1 MNFQHALNTPAL
13 DDAYAK
19 VTAGAHTGAYGANNL
34 KTPSDAQ
41 AQAGTYKMGRVT
53 VQGLRIAI
61 EQPQGSIRSGKSA
74 DGKEWSSRMAAHYGY
89 FENTRGADG
98 DGIDCFVGPYPESE
112 QVFVINQRNPGGG
125 FDEHKVMVGFSGERH
140 ARGAYLDSY
149 ERGWRGL
156 QSLVPIS
163 LDQLRWWIKNGK
175 KSIALTAE
183 SLPQQGTNPMNPKIT
198 WNEAQ
203 PDSISLDQVLYQ
215 LRRMDGAD
223 GLLLDSVTMA
233 EIMEDADGVIA
244 LDALV
249 VENAQLTRMAE
260 RLRSIMD
267 RSGGAVKAPAVQ
279 VSEPFRAR
287 GVTNIATIFELS
299 DGQTV
304 SVFFH
309 NPDTAPN
316 KLAPGDEMIS
326 WKWLLN
332 KKDITIVVAPE
343 KGQDL
348 NPRLVASRIM
358 KLAEKNS
365 PAFQKANAKRAERMG
380 NIEAI
385 RGRIAEKEATLT
397 ELVAQVEAARL
408 EKSQKTMQQ
417 EDANA
422 ATREEVKKWLEGSGY
437 AVKDA
442 AMSQYTKTI
451 GERVMFVTAAKLML
465 SAMLL
470 DSSKLGSAALNPI
483 APDFQAALIPAS
495 DGATQPAMDYAAGF
509 EAIKGFVE
517 GREREAVTVLPA
529 AEAATVEYLA
539 IEDASDEQLSFAIDG
554 LQGLYAGESAYF
566 VGNPKNPEMVSSSVG
581 YWSGLGNKP
590 TEFVFGWREVTDEV
604 KKRKAPPADLEPGEN
619 KTQATEPIIESK
631 GTPQALIDAYQKR
644 LPSFEYLLGIGARV
658 IKRVFVYRKN
668 AVVVSSSGV
677 NDESYPSVTAYDYLE
692 SEYRPPNGPYQTVS
706 KTGDGKFV
714 AEVGVFYLNEEN
726 ERVDAAYQFA
736 NATDAFKESV
746 AGSIEETDDSPFA
759 SAKAMDM
766 KAKELGAE
774 IHWGMGAALDGV
786 SVAEL
791 GHAPAYTDGTGKW
804 HSYTMEAM
812 KRKDDAALRYI
823 IKDATEA
830 AEAGEKMD
838 NPKAAQYR
846 DEAHY
851 ASMEMQRRR
860 KGGKQIMDSVVEDD
874 DDFDPEAEF
883 DACPVEDGDLDGDFK
898 GHPFRGNQHKK
909 ASSHSHAAVK
919 ASMSAKH
926 AEKDGDTKGA
936 KSSHKSAHYSHMAAA
951 EGATGKARKYHRK
964 MAKFHGGRAGMTLD
978 GVEGWDGIT
987 LDAANLEI
995 IVHRDGKKVGSISAE
1010 EFRKYG
1016 QVPKTMFIDDAIKHV
1031 NEWNKKRGDNT
1042 VFSHEFTKTLDAVE
1056 DFQGSIV
1063 GQIWKSGALQ
1073 GHAVIGGDGKA
1084 MVFVGESAYDRVQFK
1099 SGVDGQMRE
1108 AVWSDDAA
1116 DMVEWL
1122 LAPAAEPEPKLSK
1135 KQAEALAAEQE
1146 RAAAKASATAIAE
1159 RIDAIAKAGLKLP
1172 EGISYKFDI
1181 KNQVSWKNDG
1191 PGDSISF
1198 YLQDGKETADES
1210 KFAAEARIF
1219 LDEPRVIL
1227 FADHGARFAGQSR
1240 TKLIED
1246 NFLKASDYEDL
1257 ANQIVQA
1264 LNGAI
1269 EKHLQMSKAA
1279 EPAPAGVYA
1288 FKDASDEAL
1297 GLLRISAQN
1306 LDGAYK
1312 AAVSVEQS
1320 ADSHGMVVRWEAVSA
1335 IPAMDDA
1342 SGGLFGDGD
1351 SGYLRGDLSYNGK
1364 KLASI
1369 FVRGD
1374 GRVNFELEAVVK
1386 TESIQEKMDD
1396 EGLSGWNSAWEE
1408 VISML
1413 KDHCDENGI
1422 AQRPALEI
1430 FTEALNKAGWSDK
1443 GTGMF
1448 VKSEDG
1454 DIAIEMGEG
1463 KDKWP
1468 KAMLRVWR
1476 EGAWAVPREVEI
1488 DARVD
1493 HEFHPFASDDE
1504 VSSALSEL
1512 LAAVDTLQAWL
1523 GANPSTT
1530 PETTVTPDPEPGAAD
1545 PKTEDRAFFMSVID
1559 GSHPEILE
1567 PELADKLAQA
1577 YERHAGD
1584 AEITSLFMQAG
1595 NAYTQ
1600 AMLAATEGV

>member
-1 MNFQHALNTPAL
+1 MNFHHAPNTPAL

-19 VTAGAHTGAYGANNL
+19 VTTGAQSGAYGANDL
-34 KTPSDAQ
+34 KTPSDAK
-41 AQAGTYKMGRVT
+41 AQAGNYKMGRAS
-53 VQGLRIAI
+53 VQGFRIAI
-61 EQPQGSIRSGKSA
+61 EQPEGSIRTGTGP

-140 ARGAYLDSY
+140 ARGAYMDSY

-163 LDQLRWWIKNGK
+163 LDQLRWWIKHGK
-175 KSIALTAE
+175 KNIALTAE
-183 SLPQQGTNPMNPKIT
+183 LLPQQGTNPMNPKIT

-203 PDSISLDQVLYQ
+203 PDSISLDQVLYE

-233 EIMEDADGVIA
+233 EIMEDTDGVIA

-249 VENAQLTRMAE
+249 VENAQLARLAE
-260 RLRSIMD
+260 RLRAIMD
-267 RSGGAVKAPAVQ
+267 RSGGEVKAPAVQ
-279 VSEPFRAR
+279 VSDPFRAR
-287 GVTNIATIFELS
+287 GVTNIATVFELS

-348 NPRLVASRIM
+348 NPRLVAQRIM
-358 KLAEKNS
+358 RLAEKNS
-365 PAFQKANAKRAERMG
+365 PAFQKANAKRAERLG
-380 NIEAI
+380 NIQAI
-385 RGRIAEKEATLT
+385 RDRIAEKEATLT
-397 ELVAQVEAARL
+397 ELVAQVEAAQL
-408 EKSQKTMQQ
+408 VKSQKTMQQ

-442 AMSQYTKTI
+442 AMSQYTKTV
-451 GERVMFVTAAKLML
+451 GDRLMFVTAAKLML

-470 DSSKLGSAALNPI
+470 DSSKLGSDALNPI
-483 APDFQAALIPAS
+483 TPSFNYALIPTS
-495 DGATQPAMDYAAGF
+495 EGATQPAMGYAAGF
-509 EAIKGFVE
+509 EVIKGFVE

-529 AEAATVEYLA
+529 SDPAPENDFTEALAYLTEKMGA
-539 IEDASDEQLSFAIDG
+539 PSGDDIKLYQASGDFGFVQVKFFEKLGSFALDYSKSRTG
-554 LQGLYAGESAYF
+554 AY
-566 VGNPKNPEMVSSSVG
+566 
-581 YWSGLGNKP
+581 GLGSEAR
-590 TEFVFGWREVTDEV
+590 TADTTAEV
-604 KKRKAPPADLEPGEN
+604 KAFVDRLMPSAGSDDEPS
-619 KTQATEPIIESK
+619 PI
-631 GTPQALIDAYQKR
+631 AL
-644 LPSFEYLLGIGARV
+644 
-658 IKRVFVYRKN
+658 
-668 AVVVSSSGV
+668 
-677 NDESYPSVTAYDYLE
+677 
-692 SEYRPPNGPYQTVS
+692 
-706 KTGDGKFV
+706 
-714 AEVGVFYLNEEN
+714 
-726 ERVDAAYQFA
+726 VDAAYQFA
-736 NATDAFKESV
+736 NATDAFKVRV
-746 AGSIEETDDSPFA
+746 AGSIEETDYSEFA

-766 KAKELGAE
+766 KAKSLGAE

-823 IKDATEA
+823 VKDATEA

-860 KGGKQIMDSVVEDD
+860 KGGKQIMDSV
-874 DDFDPEAEF
+874 
-883 DACPVEDGDLDGDFK
+883 
-898 GHPFRGNQHKK
+898 
-909 ASSHSHAAVK
+909 
-919 ASMSAKH
+919 
-926 AEKDGDTKGA
+926 
-936 KSSHKSAHYSHMAAA
+936 
-951 EGATGKARKYHRK
+951 
-964 MAKFHGGRAGMTLD
+964 
-978 GVEGWDGIT
+978 EGWDGIT

-1010 EFRKYG
+1010 ELRKYG
-1016 QVPKTMFIDDAIKHV
+1016 QVPKTMFIDDAIKQV

-1042 VFSHEFTKTLDAVE
+1042 VFSHEFTKTLDDAS
-1056 DFQGSIV
+1056 DFAGSSIV
-1063 GQIWKSGALQ
+1063 GKIMQ
-1073 GHAVIGGDGKA
+1073 GGKQKGRVVVGGDGKS
-1084 MVFVGESAYDRVQFK
+1084 MVFTGRSNDKRVASTETGITAAWGEDER
-1099 SGVDGQMRE
+1099 MI
-1108 AVWSDDAA
+1108 
-1116 DMVEWL
+1116 EWL

-1135 KQAEALAAEQE
+1135 KEAAALAAKQE
-1146 RAAAKASATAIAE
+1146 REAAKASATAIAE
-1159 RIDAIAKAGLKLP
+1159 QIDAIAKAGLKLP

-1181 KNQVSWKNDG
+1181 AREVSWKNGG

-1198 YLQDGKETADES
+1198 YLQDEKAAEDEN

-1227 FADHGARFAGQSR
+1227 FANHGAQFAGQSR

-1246 NFLKASDYEDL
+1246 DFLKAGDYEDL

-1269 EKHLQMSKAA
+1269 EKHLEMSKAA
-1279 EPAPAGVYA
+1279 EP
-1288 FKDASDEAL
+1288 
-1297 GLLRISAQN
+1297 
-1306 LDGAYK
+1306 
-1312 AAVSVEQS
+1312 
-1320 ADSHGMVVRWEAVSA
+1320 
-1335 IPAMDDA
+1335 
-1342 SGGLFGDGD
+1342 
-1351 SGYLRGDLSYNGK
+1351 
-1364 KLASI
+1364 
-1369 FVRGD
+1369 
-1374 GRVNFELEAVVK
+1374 
-1386 TESIQEKMDD
+1386 
-1396 EGLSGWNSAWEE
+1396 
-1408 VISML
+1408 
-1413 KDHCDENGI
+1413 I
-1422 AQRPALEI
+1422 AEP
-1430 FTEALNKAGWSDK
+1430 T
-1443 GTGMF
+1443 
-1448 VKSEDG
+1448 V
-1454 DIAIEMGEG
+1454 
-1463 KDKWP
+1463 
-1468 KAMLRVWR
+1468 
-1476 EGAWAVPREVEI
+1476 
-1488 DARVD
+1488 
-1493 HEFHPFASDDE
+1493 
-1504 VSSALSEL
+1504 
-1512 LAAVDTLQAWL
+1512 
-1523 GANPSTT
+1523 T
-1530 PETTVTPDPEPGAAD
+1530 PEPAVTPDPAPAD

-1559 GSHPEILE
+1559 GSNPDILE